1 MSDRARASERASA
14 RSHERERVEYNKR
27 AHGGRVS
34 VLWSA
39 RLVWWPA
46 GRPPGTLCPCVPP
59 PPSDCQHAL
68 ILANA
73 LQKFRGTEGSEEG
86 GDARPSHRPTDR
98 TVEPTN
104 QRTITAAF
112 NSHEKYRAYEERA
125 RAARAMPARISDH
138 FMHTSRSDF

>member
-27 AHGGRVS
+27 TEEESPCCGLRDWSGGQ
-34 VLWSA
+34 
-39 RLVWWPA
+39 PA
-46 GRPPGTLCPCVPP
+46 GRREPCALASVPP

-86 GDARPSHRPTDR
+86 GDARPSHRQTER

-104 QRTITAAF
+104 
-112 NSHEKYRAYEERA
+112 ER
-125 RAARAMPARISDH
+125 
-138 FMHTSRSDF
+138 